1 MCSHSADEKPE
12 STETGGDGGNT
23 DATLEKIWEELFGEV
38 KIYETEKA
46 SAYSGVEPTCAAENS
61 RSD

>member
-23 DATLEKIWEELFGEV
+23 DATLEKIWENMFNEV
-38 KIYETEKA
+38 T
-46 SAYSGVEPTCAAENS
+46 
-61 RSD
+61 